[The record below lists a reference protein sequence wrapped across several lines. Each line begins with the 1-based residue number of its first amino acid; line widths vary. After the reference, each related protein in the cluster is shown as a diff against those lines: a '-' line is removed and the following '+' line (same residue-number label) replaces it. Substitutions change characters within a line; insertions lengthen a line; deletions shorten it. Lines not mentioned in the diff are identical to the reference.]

1 MMATKNG
8 KTRRKIDLL
17 EMSDAE
23 RTRVIEQ
30 IKQNLQR
37 SISEARLWKTL
48 LQYDELTINGQ
59 VIFSSDIPL
68 EGFSMRFDI
77 GKI

>member
-1 MMATKNG
+1 MAVKNG

-17 EMSDAE
+17 DMSDAE

-30 IKQNLQR
+30 IKQNFQR

-59 VIFSSDIPL
+59 VIFSNDIPL
-68 EGFSMRFDI
+68 EGFSMRFDM
-77 GKI
+77 GKV

>member
-1 MMATKNG
+1 MTAKNG

-17 EMSDAE
+17 DMSDAE